1 MSADS
6 NAATTRRIND
16 EAWNQG
22 RLEILDETVAENFV
36 NHDPADPEDLHGRD
50 ALKERVRGYRA
61 AMPDLKVTI
70 VDLVA
75 SDERV
80 ATRWTATGTN
90 DGELQGMPAT
100 HRAVT
105 ITGQS
110 IDVFDAD
117 GRIVETWDQWDNLGF
132 MQQLG
137 LIPEM
142 AAQGAG

>member
-6 NAATTRRIND
+6 NAATTRRILD

-22 RLEILDETVAENFV
+22 RLEVLDETVAEDFV
-36 NHDPADPEDLHGRD
+36 NHDPADPEDLRGRE
-50 ALKERVRGYRA
+50 AFKERVRGYRT

-70 VDLVA
+70 EELIA
-75 SDERV
+75 SDEFV

-105 ITGQS
+105 ITGNS
-110 IDVFDAD
+110 IDRFDAQ
-117 GRIVETWDQWDNLGF
+117 GRLVETWDQWDNLGF
-132 MQQLG
+132 MQRLG